1 MKTPLPCLALA
12 LALAPAL
19 AGAATVERWALPAP
33 AGSAQAN
40 LSQAPGGDLL
50 LSWIERMPA
59 GGHRLVFARH
69 AARGATW
76 SAPQVIA
83 QGTDWFVNWADFPA
97 LQSLPDG
104 SLWAHTLVKNGQ
116 ATYAYDVRLHVSRDG
131 GRRWRPAAAV
141 HDDGTPTEHGFASL
155 WPQARDQVG
164 IVWLDGRNTAGGHD
178 HHDHSSA
185 GAMTLRAA
193 TFAGAGARRAEYEL
207 DAMTCDCCQTDTA
220 SVPGGVLVAYRD
232 RDPGEIRDIKVT
244 RFDGQA
250 WTPPATVH
258 ADGWVMP
265 ACPVNGP
272 AIAARG
278 GRAWAAW
285 YTGAGSAPSVRLAV
299 STDGGTSFGNMRS
312 VAVGEA
318 QLGRVDLAADA
329 SGVWMSWMEETGSQ
343 QSLWLAR
350 FDPSLATETWRVKV
364 ADVAGRG
371 RGTGFP
377 RLQVR
382 GGEAW
387 LAWTEVV
394 AGKPRLQG
402 ARVRP

>member
-1 MKTPLPCLALA
+1 MKNLLTLLAL
-12 LALAPAL
+12 LPAM
-19 AGAATVERWALPAP
+19 AGAATVERWTLPAP
-33 AGSAQAN
+33 AGSAQPH

-50 LSWIERMPA
+50 LSWIERVPA

-69 AARGATW
+69 AAKGSAW

-83 QGTDWFVNWADFPA
+83 QGSDWFVNWADFPA
-97 LQSLPDG
+97 LQALPDG
-104 SLWAHTLVKNGQ
+104 SLWAHTLVKNAQ

-131 GRRWRPAAAV
+131 GRRWQSAAAV

-155 WPQARDQVG
+155 WPQSRDQLG
-164 IVWLDGRNTAGGHD
+164 IVWLDGRKTAGGHD
-178 HHDHSSA
+178 HADHGGA

-193 TFAGAGARRAEYEL
+193 TFGAAGAKRAEFEL
-207 DAMTCDCCQTDTA
+207 DAMTCDCCQTDA
-220 SVPGGVLVAYRD
+220 AVSADGVLVAYRD
-232 RDPGEIRDIKVT
+232 RDPGEIRDVKVT
-244 RFDGQA
+244 RFDGTS
-250 WTPPATVH
+250 WTAPAVVH
-258 ADGWVMP
+258 ADRWMMP

-278 GRAWAAW
+278 RHAWVAW
-285 YTGAGSAPSVRLAV
+285 YTGAGGPPSVRLAA
-299 STDGGTSFGNMRS
+299 STNGGATFGPMRQ
-312 VAVGEA
+312 VAMGEA
-318 QLGRVDLAADA
+318 QLGRVDVAADDA
-329 SGVWMSWMEETGSQ
+329 GVWMSWMQETGGR

-350 FDPSLATETWRVKV
+350 FDPALASEQFRVQV

-382 GGEAW
+382 DGAAW

-394 AGKPRLQG
+394 GGKPRLRG

>member
-1 MKTPLPCLALA
+1 MKNLLTLLAL
-12 LALAPAL
+12 LPAM
-19 AGAATVERWALPAP
+19 AGAATVERWTLPAP
-33 AGSAQAN
+33 AGSAQPH

-50 LSWIERMPA
+50 LSWIERVPA

-69 AARGATW
+69 AAKGSAW

-83 QGTDWFVNWADFPA
+83 QGSDWFVNWADFPA
-97 LQSLPDG
+97 LQALPDG

-131 GRRWRPAAAV
+131 GRHWRPADAV

-155 WPQARDQVG
+155 WPQSRDQLG
-164 IVWLDGRNTAGGHD
+164 IVWLDGRKTAGGHD
-178 HHDHSSA
+178 HADHGGT

-193 TFAGAGARRAEYEL
+193 TFGAAGAKRAEFEL
-207 DAMTCDCCQTDTA
+207 DAMTCDCCQTDA
-220 SVPGGVLVAYRD
+220 AVSADGVLVAYRD
-232 RDPGEIRDIKVT
+232 RDPGEIRDVKVT
-244 RFDGQA
+244 RFDGTS
-250 WTPPATVH
+250 WTAPAVVH
-258 ADGWVMP
+258 ADRWMMP

-278 GRAWAAW
+278 RRAWVAW
-285 YTGAGSAPSVRLAV
+285 YTGAGGPPSVRLAA
-299 STDGGTSFGNMRS
+299 STNGGATFGPMRQ
-312 VAVGEA
+312 VAMGEA
-318 QLGRVDLAADA
+318 QLGRVDVAADDA
-329 SGVWMSWMEETGSQ
+329 GVWMSWMQETGGR

-350 FDPSLATETWRVKV
+350 FDPALASEQFRVQV

-382 GGEAW
+382 DGAAW

-394 AGKPRLQG
+394 GGKPRLRG

>member
-1 MKTPLPCLALA
+1 MKNLLTLLAL
-12 LALAPAL
+12 LPAM
-19 AGAATVERWALPAP
+19 AGAATVERWTLPAP
-33 AGSAQAN
+33 AGSAQPH

-50 LSWIERMPA
+50 LSWIERVPA

-69 AARGATW
+69 AAKGSAW

-83 QGTDWFVNWADFPA
+83 QGSDWFVNWADFPA
-97 LQSLPDG
+97 LQALPDG

-131 GRRWRPAAAV
+131 GRRWRPADAV

-155 WPQARDQVG
+155 WPQSRDQLG
-164 IVWLDGRNTAGGHD
+164 IVWLDGRKTAGGHD
-178 HHDHSSA
+178 HADHGGA

-193 TFAGAGARRAEYEL
+193 TFGAAGAKRAEFEL
-207 DAMTCDCCQTDTA
+207 DAMTCDCCQTDA
-220 SVPGGVLVAYRD
+220 AVSADGVLVAYRD
-232 RDPGEIRDIKVT
+232 RDPGEIRDVKVT
-244 RFDGQA
+244 RFDGTS
-250 WTPPATVH
+250 WTAPAVVH
-258 ADGWVMP
+258 ADRWMMP

-278 GRAWAAW
+278 RHAWVAW
-285 YTGAGSAPSVRLAV
+285 YTGAGGPPSVRLAA
-299 STDGGTSFGNMRS
+299 STNGGATFGPMRQ
-312 VAVGEA
+312 VAMGEA
-318 QLGRVDLAADA
+318 QLGRVDVAADDA
-329 SGVWMSWMEETGSQ
+329 GVWMSWMQETGGR

-350 FDPSLATETWRVKV
+350 FDPALASEQFRVQV

-382 GGEAW
+382 DGAAW

-394 AGKPRLQG
+394 EGKPRLRG

>member
-1 MKTPLPCLALA
+1 MKTLMLLIALLP
-12 LALAPAL
+12 
-19 AGAATVERWALPAP
+19 AGAAAATVREWPLPAP
-33 AGSAQAN
+33 NGSAQPN
-40 LSQAPGGDLL
+40 LSLSPEGDRL
-50 LSWIERMPA
+50 LSWIERLPG
-59 GGHRLVFARH
+59 GGHRMMFARQGG
-69 AARGATW
+69 RGW
-76 SAPQVIA
+76 SAPREIA
-83 QGTDWFVNWADFPA
+83 RGGDWFVNWADFPA
-97 LQSLPDG
+97 LQALPDG
-104 SLWAHTLVKNGQ
+104 SLWAHTLVKNGE
-116 ATYAYDVRLHVSRDG
+116 ATYAYDVRLQVSRDG
-131 GRRWRPAAAV
+131 GERWAPAAAV

-155 WPQARDQVG
+155 WPQSRDTLG

-178 HHDHSSA
+178 HGGHGGA
-185 GAMTLRAA
+185 GAMTMRAA
-193 TFAGAGARRAEYEL
+193 TFGADGGKRAEFEL

-220 SVPGGVLVAYRD
+220 VGSRGVLVAYRD

-250 WTPPATVH
+250 WTSPATVH
-258 ADGWVMP
+258 ADRWFMP

-278 GRAWAAW
+278 ASAWVAW
-285 YTGAGSAPSVRLAV
+285 YTGAGEAPSIRVAA
-299 STDGGTSFGNMRS
+299 STDAGARFAAPVV
-312 VAVGEA
+312 VASGDA

-329 SGVWMSWMEETGSQ
+329 GGIWVSWMEETGGQ

-350 FDPSLATETWRVKV
+350 YDPALATQAFRVRV
-364 ADVAGRG
+364 ATVAGRG

-382 GGEAW
+382 DGEAW

-394 AGKPRLQG
+394 GGQPRLKG